1 MWVNIFIFAY
11 MSIITS
17 DNLQVKN
24 ADSILSKYIKEVN
37 NIKPFDKETELL
49 LATEFAKTGNI
60 DIANQLI
67 KSQLK
72 NVVRI
77 SFAYKNYG
85 ISMMDVIAEG
95 NAGLMHAI
103 KKFNPESG
111 FRLSTYASWWVK
123 AYINDFILQSWSLVK
138 IGTTSLQKRIFF
150 NLAKIKKRLGLSAE
164 MSLNGQNA
172 KLAAEY
178 VGSTV
183 EEFAEIDIR
192 VSSPDIS
199 LNKAISSDGDSIEFG
214 DTIQSDLKNPEEL
227 AIITDEKTTR
237 ITILNN
243 AIATLN
249 EREKIIFCGRNLA
262 EPKLTLDDL
271 SIKFNLSKER
281 IRQIEEKCFD
291 KIKRYTL
298 DLK

>member
-1 MWVNIFIFAY
+1 
-11 MSIITS
+11 MSITIT
-17 DNLQVKN
+17 DNIQVKN
-24 ADSILSKYIKEVN
+24 TDSILSKYIKEVN

-95 NAGLMHAI
+95 NAGLIHAI

-237 ITILNN
+237 IALLNN
-243 AIATLN
+243 AIATLD

-298 DLK
+298 SLK

>member
-1 MWVNIFIFAY
+1 
-11 MSIITS
+11 MSITIT
-17 DNLQVKN
+17 DNIQVKN
-24 ADSILSKYIKEVN
+24 TDSILSKYIKEVN

-95 NAGLMHAI
+95 NAGLIHAI

-237 ITILNN
+237 IALLNN
-243 AIATLN
+243 AIATLD

-298 DLK
+298 GLK